1 MIEKLRMCA
10 VSRGGLPGPASDG
23 PYGRGRTSASMPR
36 SLHPGP
42 ARSSVHASENGI
54 GGEAPHRLHRPHV
67 LYRRTPVP
75 HPRGGFLDRAPLR
88 GAMADRVLA
97 GRRVRD
103 RGGARR
109 ARAVHCD
116 ARPDGRP
123 EWPPRGFPYGW
134 VPLATTVLLAVWAL
148 AILYL
153 ARGREAAEAAGRRNL
168 RRSVVGAYVTL
179 VLVAAWTAAL
189 LHPDRSQGA
198 AARIWKLERDCEV
211 YSLQYPNLQSRKCSP
226 VDRRSGR
233 FVLPNTASIQPRNS
247 SNSSRSRAGSPG
259 RRRA

>member
-1 MIEKLRMCA
+1 MEKLLIA
-10 VSRGGLPGPASDG
+10 FIALTFLIVVLPFLILGGAFWI
-23 PYGRGRTSASMPR
+23 
-36 SLHPGP
+36 
-42 ARSSVHASENGI
+42 V
-54 GGEAPHRLHRPHV
+54 
-67 LYRRTPVP
+67 RRC
-75 HPRGGFLDRAPLR
+75 
-88 GAMADRVLA
+88 A
-97 GRRVRD
+97 GRWQTVFWQA
-103 RGGARR
+103 GVYGTGAGLG
-109 ARAVHCD
+109 ALALYTVTHALTAD
-116 ARPDGRP
+116 LSGLLVASPADG
-123 EWPPRGFPYGW
+123 F
-134 VPLATTVLLAVWAL
+134 PLATTVLLAVWAL

-179 VLVAAWTAAL
+179 ALVAAWTAAW

-198 AARIWKLERDCEV
+198 VARIWKLDRDCEV

-247 SNSSRSRAGSPG
+247 RNSSRSRAGSPG